1 LDLCLEKMPDENVRY
16 EATLYTIIAG
26 YYQLGNM
33 KKATE
38 LSAKLFDI
46 FENDLKVYNS
56 QTSIHRAVI

>member
-1 LDLCLEKMPDENVRY
+1 MLDENVRY

-46 FENDLKVYNS
+46 FENDVKSIQLTNVY
-56 QTSIHRAVI
+56 TSCSV